1 MRVPLVSSWFS
12 LRLHRFI
19 THLTDEEKSWA
30 AKICHAFGQRVCGY
44 DMLRCENG
52 ARSQVIDVNGW
63 SFVKGNES
71 YYGAYISSTANL
83 ERHIML
89 LPLIHILDKTAE
101 ILSALCTRLS
111 TAPDRPL
118 ISSEATTPD
127 APIWLLKANVTVF
140 RHADRTPKQ
149 KLKFNFPIGES
160 WTQPFVTLLN
170 GEKEEIILRERE
182 QLSRI
187 AVAVEEAK
195 RLGADGEDLNKLTL
209 LNNALFSKIEL
220 PGTKAQLKPV
230 YSKKAAGQP
239 RKLSKLTLVFKWGG
253 EFTHSARYQSRDLGE
268 NMKKDISILSTYMID
283 FF

>member
-1 MRVPLVSSWFS
+1 
-12 LRLHRFI
+12 
-19 THLTDEEKSWA
+19 
-30 AKICHAFGQRVCGY
+30 
-44 DMLRCENG
+44 MLRCENG

-71 YYGAYISSTANL
+71 YYGGCISSTAKR
-83 ERHIML
+83 ERHIMF
-89 LPLIHILDKTAE
+89 LPLIHISDKAAE

-111 TAPDRPL
+111 TALDRPL
-118 ISSEATTPD
+118 ISSESAAPD
-127 APIWLLKANVTVF
+127 APTWLLKANVTVF

-149 KLKFNFPIGES
+149 K
-160 WTQPFVTLLN
+160 Q
-170 GEKEEIILRERE
+170 EIILRERE

-268 NMKKDISILSTYMID
+268 NMKKDISIMSAFIINFD
-283 FF
+283 ECAWGS